1 MKNYK
6 VTGGPISTTTLKHI
20 VDECNFTHE
29 SSTSNSFP
37 FRIGV
42 NWYWAIFMA
51 DTLIG
56 FEVYGFNDPKVLI
69 DLGKQYYFNVIE
81 E

>member
-1 MKNYK
+1 MKK
-6 VTGGPISTTTLKHI
+6 FIVKGEPISTTKLKDI

-29 SSTSNSFP
+29 SSTANSFP

-56 FEVYGFNDPKVLI
+56 LEVYGFNDPKVLI
-69 DLGKQYYFNVIE
+69 DLGKQYYFHVIE